1 MKNTPMTKSVL
12 SHCFF
17 NMTAITFPTGETLD
31 VILSIEMED
40 GSGHN
45 FNVTGY
51 KGCIKKTIFVKTIVD
66 SY

>member
-1 MKNTPMTKSVL
+1 MKNNSTTKYLL
-12 SHCFF
+12 SSSFF
-17 NMTAITFPTGETLD
+17 NRTAITFATGETLD

-51 KGCIKKTIFVKTIVD
+51 KGCIKKTIFVTTVD
-66 SY
+66 